1 MGDAAAWGSR
11 GRYLFMLAGATDVI
25 KPDRMVLR
33 FLGDVLGRSVRAPEA
48 QRIFSDAAAEQ
59 RLDRPWITAGH
70 LDYVIWAYQRTK

>member
-1 MGDAAAWGSR
+1 
-11 GRYLFMLAGATDVI
+11 
-25 KPDRMVLR
+25 MVLR